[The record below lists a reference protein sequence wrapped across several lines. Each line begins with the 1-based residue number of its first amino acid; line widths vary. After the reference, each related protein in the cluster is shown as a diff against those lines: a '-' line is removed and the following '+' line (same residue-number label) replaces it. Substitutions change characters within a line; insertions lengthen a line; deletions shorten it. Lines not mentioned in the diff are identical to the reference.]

1 MDSPLETGVTWFHLL
16 DRKGLKVEYRNGL
29 LHSSVKIYRITK
41 GELREV
47 IGRREAPVVLI
58 QALES
63 KKKKITFKVLT
74 LSKSEVLAAA
84 QAILK
89 DITGRT
95 SDLIG
100 GAREALQILRGL
112 EGKNEEKKD
121 IKKD

>member
-16 DRKGLKVEYRNGL
+16 DRKGLKVDYRNGL

-47 IGRREAPVVLI
+47 IGRREAPAVLI
-58 QALES
+58 AALES

-74 LSKSEVLAAA
+74 LSKTEVLGAA

-95 SDLIG
+95 SDLVG
-100 GAREALQILRGL
+100 GAREALQILRSL
-112 EGKNEEKKD
+112 EKKEENKD
-121 IKKD
+121 PKKD

>member
-1 MDSPLETGVTWFHLL
+1 MDSPLETGVTWFQLL
-16 DRKGLKVEYRNGL
+16 DRKGLKVDYRNGL

-47 IGRREAPVVLI
+47 IGRREAPAVLI
-58 QALES
+58 EALES
-63 KKKKITFKVLT
+63 KKKKFTFKVLT
-74 LSKSEVLAAA
+74 LSKAEVLASA

-95 SDLIG
+95 SDLVG

-112 EGKNEEKKD
+112 EGKKEEKP
-121 IKKD
+121 KKD

>member
-16 DRKGLKVEYRNGL
+16 DRKGLKVDARNGL
-29 LHSSVKIYRITK
+29 LHSSAKIYRIIK

-47 IGRREAPVVLI
+47 IGRREAPAVLI

-63 KKKKITFKVLT
+63 KKKKVTLKVLT
-74 LSKSEVLAAA
+74 LSKNEVLAAA

-112 EGKNEEKKD
+112 EEKKEEKKED
-121 IKKD
+121 KKD